1 MELYLDSANLAEV
14 REAAG
19 WGILSGVTTNPT
31 LVAKEGADFHQ
42 RVRDIA
48 AIVDGPVSA
57 EVVSTDTDG
66 MLAEADELHKLHPNV
81 VIKVPLTPAGLA
93 AVRRLADDG
102 VATNVTLCFSAAQG
116 LLAARAG
123 ATYVSPFVGRLDDI
137 GHDGIG
143 LVRELSG
150 IFATHDLPTRIIA
163 ASIRHP
169 QHVVEAAKAGAD
181 IATVPFAVLRQLFE
195 HPLTT
200 SGLERFL
207 ADWARVQ
214 KPGG

>member
-57 EVVSTDTDG
+57 EVISTDTDG
-66 MLAEADELHKLHPNV
+66 MLAEAMALRELHPNV
-81 VIKVPLTPAGLA
+81 VIKVPLTPPGLA
-93 AVRRLADDG
+93 AVRRLADQG
-102 VATNVTLCFSAAQG
+102 VPTNVTLCFSAAQG

-137 GHDGIG
+137 GHDGIA

-150 IFATHDLPTRIIA
+150 IYAMHDLPTRIIA

-181 IATVPFAVLRQLFE
+181 IATVPFAVLRQLFN
-195 HPLTT
+195 HPLTDA
-200 SGLERFL
+200 GLEKFL
-207 ADWARVQ
+207 ADWAAVQ
-214 KPGG
+214 G